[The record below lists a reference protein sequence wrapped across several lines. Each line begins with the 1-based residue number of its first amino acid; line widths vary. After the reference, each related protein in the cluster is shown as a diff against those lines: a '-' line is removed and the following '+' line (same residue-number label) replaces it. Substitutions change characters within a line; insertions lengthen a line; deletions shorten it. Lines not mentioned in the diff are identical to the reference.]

1 MGQEK
6 YTAYKNEFIQNHYDR
21 INLVV
26 KKGQKKVITEFAKE
40 RGESLNQFINRDI
53 QEAMKKETQ

>member
-26 KKGQKKVITEFAKE
+26 KKEQKKVITEFAKE
-40 RGESLNQFINRDI
+40 RGESLNQFINRAI

>member
-40 RGESLNQFINRDI
+40 HGESLNQFINRAI
-53 QEAMKKETQ
+53 QEAMKKEV